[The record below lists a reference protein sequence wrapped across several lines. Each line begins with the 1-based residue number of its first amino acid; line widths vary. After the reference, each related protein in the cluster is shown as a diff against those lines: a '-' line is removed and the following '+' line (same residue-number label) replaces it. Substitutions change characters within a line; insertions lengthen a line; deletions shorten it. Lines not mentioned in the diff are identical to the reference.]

1 MTDLDLSEIL
11 NLKTYIGCFN
21 GTHYTLG
28 PASPGTMSIQE
39 IFEWIEVLGE
49 KFQIPTLEQLEY
61 CRSTPS
67 LAVFFEPEQYWCT
80 QTVET
85 PDGTTTYGLSYDF
98 FSGASTPNGL
108 TSQARLQLVKTH

>member
-1 MTDLDLSEIL
+1 MTDQELVELKQ
-11 NLKTYIGCFN
+11 LKTYIGCFD
-21 GTHYTLG
+21 GVHYTLG
-28 PASPGTMSIQE
+28 PTRPDCVTIQE

-49 KFQIPTLEQLEY
+49 SYQIPTLEQLQH

-67 LAVFFEPEQYWCT
+67 LAVNFEPEQYWCI

-98 FSGASTPNGL
+98 FSGTSSPNGL
-108 TSQARLQLVKTH
+108 TSQARLQLVKSH